1 MDFSL
6 VDQADQCQALIDL
19 SQVEDYVVLAV
30 GGRQFN
36 NTAWLLVKL
45 SAAFLIDPINA
56 GYVDHDLNQL
66 AAYLIMLHV
75 HWIWVS
81 ADVNL
86 AYYVEQES
94 LLDLRTTYKRV
105 QHRRDVSHL
114 GQKLLDDF
122 W

>member
-19 SQVEDYVVLAV
+19 PQVEDYVVLAV

-45 SAAFLIDPINA
+45 SAAFLIDSVYASHVN
-56 GYVDHDLNQL
+56 HNLNEL
-66 AAYLIMLHV
+66 AAYLIVLHV
-75 HWIWVS
+75 HRVGVS

-86 AYYVEQES
+86 AYNVEQER
-94 LLDLRTTYKRV
+94 LLDFWSTNQRV
-105 QHRRDVSHL
+105 
-114 GQKLLDDF
+114 
-122 W
+122 